1 MEQIY
6 KKAKAKINLSLNVLE
21 KRKDHYHNIE
31 SVMQILYFY
40 DELWI
45 ERTNKEGITI
55 KCNNQEI
62 KEEENIIYKAYWL
75 LRKKYQISGVKV
87 KLIKKIP
94 TQAGLGGGSAD
105 AATFLKGMNELFS
118 LGISMN
124 ELEVLGIELG
134 SDVPTV
140 LHQGCILAKRKG
152 EELERVHTNLKYY
165 IILIKPDISFS
176 TKEMYQKIDFQEKN
190 MTQKFVSK
198 ELKQALE
205 RENIEQACHYFYNV
219 FEDVS
224 QNKIIEMIKNDLKE
238 QGALVNQMTGSGSCV
253 FGIFKE
259 KEQAKNAYHRLK
271 TKYEKCYFTIP
282 NYGEKGE

>member
-62 KEEENIIYKAYWL
+62 KEEENIIYRAYWL

-105 AATFLKGMNELFS
+105 AAAFLKGMNKLFS
-118 LGISMN
+118 LGISKS
-124 ELEVLGIELG
+124 ELEALGIELG

-140 LHQGCILAKRKG
+140 LHQGCILVKRKG
-152 EELERVHTNLKYY
+152 EELERIHTNLKYY

-176 TKEMYQKIDFQEKN
+176 TKEMYQKIDLKGKN
-190 MTQKFVSK
+190 MAQKFVSQ
-198 ELKQALE
+198 ELRQALE
-205 RENIEQACHYFYNV
+205 KGDLELACNYLYNV

-224 QNKIIEMIKNDLKE
+224 YHNTIETIKKDLE
-238 QGALVNQMTGSGSCV
+238 NQGAFANQMTGSGSCV

-282 NYGEKGE
+282 NYGERGE